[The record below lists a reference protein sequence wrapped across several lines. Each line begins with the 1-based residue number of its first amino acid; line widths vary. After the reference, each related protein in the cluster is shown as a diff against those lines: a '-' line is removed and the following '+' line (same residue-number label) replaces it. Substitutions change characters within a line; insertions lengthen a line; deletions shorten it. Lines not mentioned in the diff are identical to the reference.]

1 MERQTSAREMDVQ
14 IGGEPVRLRV
24 PSDVVAYYR
33 ARARMDDWILGLA
46 LMLRLCWSSANRPAH
61 ALPPFDP
68 DITGSAVLRELYDR
82 GATFEQIQSAGLAA
96 LVLCRD
102 YFEGRPATD
111 DDGPADEQAEV
122 SEVADFSEAPA
133 AGSASR

>member
-1 MERQTSAREMDVQ
+1 MERHTSAREIDVQ
-14 IGGEPVRLRV
+14 IAGQPVRLRV

-46 LMLRLCWSSANRPAH
+46 LMLRLCWSSPNRPAH

-68 DITGSAVLRELYDR
+68 ESTGAAVLRELHDR
-82 GATFEQIQSAGLAA
+82 GATFEQIQAAGLSA

-102 YFEGRPATD
+102 YFEGRPA
-111 DDGPADEQAEV
+111 DDGAPTGEQAEV

-133 AGSASR
+133 PGSESK